1 MASVGDSEPELSLGE
16 ESDGGVS
23 IEGDGDGDDDMD
35 DDGGDE
41 SDGLVQFQDE
51 DDEEEGGEETDG
63 KAEKNKK
70 EKSRR
75 KMLRGLPTFASVDDY
90 AEMLANE
97 EDGLEE

>member
-1 MASVGDSEPELSLGE
+1 
-16 ESDGGVS
+16 
-23 IEGDGDGDDDMD
+23 MD